1 MILDEPI
8 NAKRLV
14 EYLLDQP
21 WHKHC
26 ELAREEKRLVL
37 KFNNGKEYPPYLR
50 FSGGAKQGF
59 FWDVYGDDLV
69 NTELA
74 VIALSEAPAPVDV
87 SPVTFTIK
95 LNTNK

>member
-1 MILDEPI
+1 MSTSIAFAL
-8 NAKRLV
+8 LV
-14 EYLLDQP
+14 ALSAPQP
-21 WHKHC
+21 APSAA